1 MRSHQKIKREKGE
14 FIGAFAPYGYCKDPE
29 NKNCLVIDSYAA
41 DIVRKIFSWKIDG
54 FSLGAIA
61 EKLNVRHVQSP
72 KEYKRAN
79 GEN

>member
-1 MRSHQKIKREKGE
+1 M
-14 FIGAFAPYGYCKDPE
+14 
-29 NKNCLVIDSYAA
+29 IDVYAA
-41 DIVRKIFSWKIDG
+41 DIVKKIFVWKIEG

-72 KEYKRAN
+72 KEYNIAN